1 MQNRIESNQK
11 EYAKSALN
19 DEFMDQQGEF
29 LMKHL
34 KMLSARY
41 KLDMKSFCRLKA
53 SKLKKKIEKEVH
65 KKLNI
70 KSPQSIK

>member
-1 MQNRIESNQK
+1 
-11 EYAKSALN
+11 
-19 DEFMDQQGEF
+19 MDQQGEF